1 MKHIITTGHTIEG
14 VNYENPENK
23 QKQSKIT
30 IKELIESTNLSL
42 EYIIEKAFANVADQL
57 PRKTGGFL
65 KNK

>member
-30 IKELIESTNLSL
+30 IKELIESTNVSL
-42 EYIIEKAFANVADQL
+42 EYIIEKAFANDS
-57 PRKTGGFL
+57 RSITEKDRRFF
-65 KNK
+65 KK